1 MIVVYASAVVDYVAL
16 RQVDA
21 LPDRL
26 TRSGTLHAPHLID
39 VEVTHALRSLVARG
53 DLSGNRASD
62 ARMDASDLRIARYP
76 HLPLLARAW
85 ELRDTLSAYDAVYVA
100 LAEILPAPLVTC
112 DARLAKTSGHNA
124 EIELFAPAT

>member
-1 MIVVYASAVVDYVAL
+1 MIVVDASAIVEYVVRDPASPEL
-16 RQVDA
+16 ARRMFDG
-21 LPDRL
+21 R
-26 TRSGTLHAPHLID
+26 LHAPHLID

-62 ARMDASDLRIARYP
+62 ARMDSSDLRIARYP